1 MRVMTFNIQHCRNF
15 IEDKI
20 DFEIMANTILKCNP
34 DIVGLNEVRG
44 EGPHPDYTAQTEM
57 LAELTNMPYYYFAP
71 AIELPNGLYG
81 NAFLSKIPIINA
93 EIIAIPDPDEKRYT
107 SHYETR
113 CVLKL
118 KLESDIVVL
127 VTHFGLNPDEQANAL
142 ITVLSNIVS
151 EKCILMGDMNLTPK
165 ENIISLI
172 KEKMKDTADKFEE
185 PMLSFPSDIP
195 TRKIDYIF
203 VTPDIEVRYAEIPS
217 IVASDHRPHIAD
229 LVIN

>member
-20 DFEIMANTILKCNP
+20 DFEIMANTILQCNP

-57 LAELTNMPYYYFAP
+57 LAELTSMPYYYFAP

-195 TRKIDYIF
+195 NRKIDYIF
-203 VTPDIEVRYAEIPS
+203 VSPDIEVKCAYIPAV
-217 IVASDHRPHIAD
+217 VASDHRPHIAD

>member
-20 DFEIMANTILKCNP
+20 DFEIMANTILQCNP